1 MPQNLNSKSYLAVVA
16 ISTLSMF
23 HVGSGVAQEIQ
34 VFATHDEAN
43 TATVETQPYSEIIAA
58 LTIEERGRSL
68 IAFDIARAEAR
79 PFFQQYVD
87 YLAAIPVE
95 TLNRNEQLAYW
106 LHTRNV
112 LLIQALAEERRVS
125 RFKRKRGTPD
135 DPGAFWTD
143 NRITVSGIS
152 LSLQDI
158 EENILFAGWDDPNL
172 IFGLYQAM
180 EGGPTLPREP
190 YSGDRVTEQ
199 LAEAGRT
206 FVSSPR
212 NLRVRGN
219 NVRITTYFDWYSNF
233 AYGGD
238 ETEMRQHLSS
248 LVREDQKAVVRT
260 DGKVSRRDLSTS
272 FEQFR
277 TRQVGA
283 GVGSGGSRP
292 PVGAGS

>member
-1 MPQNLNSKSYLAVVA
+1 MPQNLKSKSYLAVVA
-16 ISTLSMF
+16 ISALSMF
-23 HVGSGVAQEIQ
+23 HVGSSVAQEIH
-34 VFATHDEAN
+34 VFATHDKAN
-43 TATVETQPYSEIIAA
+43 TATVETQPYSGIIAA

-68 IAFDIARAEAR
+68 VAFDIARAEAR

-106 LHTRNV
+106 LNTRNV

-180 EGGPTLPREP
+180 EGGPALPREP

-219 NVRITTYFDWYSNF
+219 SVRITTYFDWYSNF

-238 ETEMRQHLSS
+238 ETLLRQHLSS
-248 LVREDQKAVVRT
+248 LVREDQKAVVST
-260 DGKVSRRDLSTS
+260 DGKLSRRDLSTS